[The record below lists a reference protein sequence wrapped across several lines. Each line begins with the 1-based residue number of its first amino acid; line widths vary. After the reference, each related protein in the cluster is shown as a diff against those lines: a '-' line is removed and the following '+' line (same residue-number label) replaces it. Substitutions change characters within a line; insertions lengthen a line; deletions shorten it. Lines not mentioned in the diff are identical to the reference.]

1 MPVCLLL
8 AALGVALADHG
19 QVVPQLA
26 GTTLCLDPLSVQV
39 EVTGPRGEEQTAPLT
54 HELRRR
60 LEVALTRVEVRPSCF
75 GHPATLLL
83 NLDARY
89 LDPKTYVGFPENA
102 HTYVVSAQVGRLA
115 ETDDLV
121 LTELLYSTS
130 TSDIISVEE
139 NRELLEVASPTLSEL
154 AQAWRRDNIIPV
166 GDYLVF
172 AGLALLLVGARV
184 LALIFKLRCKTFAR
198 PRPGRF

>member
-1 MPVCLLL
+1 M
-8 AALGVALADHG
+8 
-19 QVVPQLA
+19 PQLS

-54 HELRRR
+54 GELRRR
-60 LEVALTRVEVRPSCF
+60 LEVALTRAEVRVEVRPSCF
-75 GHPATLLL
+75 GQPATLLL

-89 LDPKTYVGFPENA
+89 LEPETYVGFPENA
-102 HTYVVSAQVGRLA
+102 HTYAVTAQVGKLA
-115 ETDDLV
+115 ETDTLA
-121 LTELLYSTS
+121 LEALLYSAT
-130 TSDIISVEE
+130 TSDIVSVEE

-154 AQAWRRDNIIPV
+154 AQAWRRDNIIST
-166 GDYLVF
+166 GDYLMF

-184 LALIFKLRCKTFAR
+184 LALTFKLRRKTFTR